1 MPHQHGQG
9 PAPQGPQPLPGV
21 DAIIAVGS
29 GKGGVGKTTL
39 SVNLAV
45 ALAKMGHKVGLLDA
59 DVYGPN
65 VPLML
70 GVNDQPRMVGEN
82 RIEPIEAFGLKVIS
96 VGFLNPGDKP
106 IIWRG
111 PMLHQIV
118 RQFLGL
124 VEWGQLDYLIVDLP
138 PGTGDIALSLVQ
150 TVPLTGAVVVSTPSD
165 VSLQDARKAIE
176 MFRQMKVDV
185 VGVVENM
192 SYFVCPHCQHEVDIF
207 SRGGAEKMAAAVWG
221 VVPGQHRTR
230 PGSPQVRRR
239 RQAGGARRR
248 ELAARQVDLRI
259 RAESSSARRGD
270 QGQRAGQRDSDPVVI
285 RAYNLV
291 ILSGAFGREGPM
303 QLAAECT
310 DPSRKTAAQD
320 GKVAFESRQLPS
332 CLRLAILQN
341 QLRHHL
347 PDRRAVLEAVPEPPP
362 TIQTFSIAGCRSIMK
377 WLSGVCSYWQTR
389 VSISGASFRAG
400 KRKPTYSRM
409 SLRVSGLTTRSPSV
423 GSNAGPRVSSA
434 ILNPRRSLPGMP

>member
-1 MPHQHGQG
+1 MPHQHGQ
-9 PAPQGPQPLPGV
+9 PAPGPQPLPGV

-70 GVNDQPRMVGEN
+70 GTSAQPRMVGEN
-82 RIEPIEAFGLKVIS
+82 RIEPLEAFGLKVIS

-124 VEWGQLDYLIVDLP
+124 VEWGQLDYMVVDLP

-176 MFRQMKVDV
+176 MFRQMKVDIL
-185 VGVVENM
+185 GVVENM
-192 SYFVCPHCQHEVDIF
+192 SYFVCPHCQKEVDIF
-207 SRGGAEKMAAAVWG
+207 SRGGAEKMAQQFG
-221 VVPGQHRTR
+221 VSFLGNVELDPE
-230 PGSPQVRRR
+230 VRKSGD
-239 RQAGGARRR
+239 GGK
-248 ELAARQVDLRI
+248 
-259 RAESSSARRGD
+259 
-270 QGQRAGQRDSDPVVI
+270 PVV
-285 RAYNLV
+285 L
-291 ILSGAFGREGPM
+291 EGENSPH
-303 QLAAECT
+303 AKSIFEFARNVVARVAEI
-310 DPSRKTAAQD
+310 K
-320 GKVAFESRQLPS
+320 
-332 CLRLAILQN
+332 
-341 QLRHHL
+341 
-347 PDRRAVLEAVPEPPP
+347 
-362 TIQTFSIAGCRSIMK
+362 
-377 WLSGVCSYWQTR
+377 
-389 VSISGASFRAG
+389 ASA
-400 KRKPTYSRM
+400 
-409 SLRVSGLTTRSPSV
+409 SPSV
-423 GSNAGPRVSSA
+423 
-434 ILNPRRSLPGMP
+434 IQIQ